1 MIKILFALLYF
12 LLNVLAFSQDFDNM
26 KMGIGSATSTLT
38 DFYCEVEIGEFSV
51 EIRIDR
57 LKGNL
62 RNYNLEVELE
72 DYYNE
77 YFQFLIGVM
86 YASANGISIQFHD
99 KSDYFSLEIGKL
111 SYALNDWDLMFTED
125 GPKGTPTLNVSL
137 DLQNTTIVLPSGMTG
152 KRGQQEWEIYNYL
165 TNERDITIQKISL
178 DVTLNKNGT
187 VTATGNLNLPVGKAA
202 LTVDMSMDREFKSE
216 PYFNMLQ
223 IDITNLSPE
232 IKAYMEEL
240 IRVERALFRR
250 KGGGYSLRMSG
261 DLDNPRI
268 H

>member
-1 MIKILFALLYF
+1 MIKTLFALLYF

-51 EIRIDR
+51 EISIDR

-86 YASANGISIQFHD
+86 SASANGISIQFHD

-125 GPKGTPTLNVSL
+125 GPRGTPTLNVSF

-152 KRGQQEWEIYNYL
+152 NRRQQEWEIYNYL

-178 DVTLNKNGT
+178 DVIPPTL
-187 VTATGNLNLPVGKAA
+187 
-202 LTVDMSMDREFKSE
+202 
-216 PYFNMLQ
+216 FNWTRMVFSGPTPANAFIRIGASLC
-223 IDITNLSPE
+223 TSGEEKTRSSLSPIKVPLYLSKTRWLVISACE
-232 IKAYMEEL
+232 ILM
-240 IRVERALFRR
+240 
-250 KGGGYSLRMSG
+250 G
-261 DLDNPRI
+261 
-268 H
+268 